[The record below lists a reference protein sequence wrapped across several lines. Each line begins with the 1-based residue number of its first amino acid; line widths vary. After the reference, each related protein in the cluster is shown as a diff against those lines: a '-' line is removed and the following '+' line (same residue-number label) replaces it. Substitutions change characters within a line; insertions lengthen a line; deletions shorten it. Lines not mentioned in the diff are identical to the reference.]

1 MGSIKKQTIRAMLLS
16 VLAGGWAFY
25 RNKKYPL
32 ADGFRLVN
40 KFFVPEKAASLPLI
54 TMGNHTMRRIR
65 KPEIPYS
72 VRKRALV
79 ISGNDAQKIRLTVYE
94 PEGISEN
101 LPCLFYIHGGG
112 FFFEEAWYL
121 HEICTRYA
129 EYANCRVIFV
139 HYRTSDIA
147 PFPAPFDDC
156 CTALQ
161 YVYDN
166 ADALKI
172 DKTRIAIGGDSA
184 GGALAASCSLWARD
198 EANIPLCF
206 QLLIYPVIDSRMETE
221 SMKKYP
227 DCPFWNS
234 RLNKRMWEI
243 YLRDGDK
250 GTPYYASPILAGNFC
265 DLPDAYVE
273 VEEFD
278 CLHDE
283 GAAYAKILR
292 EAGSRVQLED
302 VKGTFHGFDLYS
314 DHPLVKQMI
323 KKRCDALKNA
333 LWREDETI

>member
-1 MGSIKKQTIRAMLLS
+1 MGNLKKQTIRAMLLS
-16 VLAGGWAFY
+16 ALAGGWTWY

-32 ADGFRLVN
+32 AEGFRLVN
-40 KFFVPEKAASLPLI
+40 KFFVPEQAASIPLI
-54 TMGNHTMRRIR
+54 TMGNHTMRRMR
-65 KPEIPYS
+65 KPEIPPA
-72 VRKRALV
+72 VRKRMLV
-79 ISGNDAQKIRLTVYE
+79 IPNDAKEQLRVTVYE
-94 PEGISEN
+94 PEQASGV
-101 LPCLFYIHGGG
+101 LPCLVYIHGGG

-129 EYANCRVIFV
+129 MEANCRVMFV

-147 PFPAPFDDC
+147 PFPAPFNDC
-156 CTALQ
+156 CRALQ

-166 ADALKI
+166 ADMLQI

-184 GGALAASCSLWARD
+184 GAALAGACTLWARD
-198 EANIPLCF
+198 EAHIPLCF

-243 YLRDGDK
+243 YLRNGDK
-250 GTPYYASPILAGNFC
+250 GTPHYASPILSENFAG
-265 DLPDAYVE
+265 LPDAYVE

-292 EAGSRVQLED
+292 EAGCTVQLED
-302 VKGTFHGFDLYS
+302 VKGTFHGYDMYEN
-314 DHPLVKQMI
+314 HPLVKEMLA
-323 KKRCDALKNA
+323 KRCAALKKA
-333 LWREDETI
+333 LWDKEV